1 VFIKVTTS
9 GGRRYAQLVES
20 FRNES
25 GQPRQRTLATL
36 GRLEPGGDVDR
47 LIQSLHRAQGRE
59 DAGPGAS
66 ASVQGLQ
73 FLESRSA
80 GDVWALWQLWQSL
93 DLEGLSL
100 AWRGSKC
107 EVDTLACLRTMVFNR
122 LCDPSSKLGVLRWLE
137 TVALPKGFG
146 FEASAPEHHHL
157 LRAMD
162 VLDDHADAIADRLAL
177 LMRPLIDQELSVVF
191 YDLTTVRIHGEHRV
205 DQDVRVVGA
214 SKEGGVARQFM
225 LSLVQTADGLPI
237 AHEVHPGNTAEAG
250 TLLPMIRKLLA
261 RWPLKRVVLVADRG
275 LLSLNNLRELD
286 ALRAELVADER
297 GVSLEYVLAV
307 PAARYGEFKDE
318 LQALHQAHD
327 NSQPWVAEMTWQHDA
342 NPGKAAMVAK
352 ADRPDKGSTE
362 AHGADDAATEAPRA
376 EPAEPAEP
384 AEAAK
389 PGKPAKTTLQPT
401 SYRLVV
407 DHDPDAAQRRTQA
420 RRTEI
425 AELVALG
432 EKWGGRLDAQDQGN
446 RARGRPLSD
455 SGAKARLYHAVKDA
469 SLAHLIKV
477 DLKSDLFQFTVEQA
491 RQEYLERL
499 DGKLL
504 LVTNTDAPADEV
516 VQRYKSLADI
526 ERGFRA
532 LKSDI
537 EIGPVYHRLPRRI
550 RAHALVCFLALILH
564 RVLRMRLKAS
574 QRPESP
580 WRLLEQLRRV
590 QQQTARTA
598 DGQLLRGLTELGS
611 LQKDLFAALGVARPS
626 PAEITQT
633 TQNDAP
639 ASL

>member
-1 VFIKVTTS
+1 MFIKVTTS

-66 ASVQGLQ
+66 AAVQGLQ

-100 AWRGSKC
+100 AWGGSKC

-122 LCDPSSKLGVLRWLE
+122 LCDPGSKLGVLRWLQ

-146 FEASAPEHHHL
+146 FEGSAPEHHHL

-162 VLDDHADAIADRLAL
+162 VLDDHAEAIADRLAL

-205 DQDVRVVGA
+205 QQDVRSVGA

-237 AHEVHPGNTAEAG
+237 AHEVHPGNTAEAA

-286 ALRAELVADER
+286 ALRADLAAAAR
-297 GVSLEYVLAV
+297 GVVLEYVLAV

-318 LQALHQAHD
+318 LQALHEAHD
-327 NSQPWVAEMTWQHDA
+327 CNQPWVAEMSWQHDA
-342 NPGKAAMVAK
+342 K
-352 ADRPDKGSTE
+352 PDKT
-362 AHGADDAATEAPRA
+362 APS
-376 EPAEPAEP
+376 
-384 AEAAK
+384 K
-389 PGKPAKTTLQPT
+389 IQPT
-401 SYRLVV
+401 AYRLVV
-407 DHDPDAAQRRTQA
+407 DHDPEAAQRRTQA

-432 EKWGGRLDAQDQGN
+432 EQWGGRLDAQDQGQ
-446 RARGRPLSD
+446 RGRGRPLSD

-477 DLKSDLFQFTVEQA
+477 DLKSDLFQFMIDEA
-491 RQEYLERL
+491 RQAYLERL

-504 LVTNTDAPADEV
+504 LVTNTDAPAADV

-580 WRLLEQLRRV
+580 ARLLEQLRRI

-598 DGQLLRGLTELGS
+598 DGQLLRGLTELGGS
-611 LQKDLFAALGVARPS
+611 QKDLFAALGVAIPS
-626 PAEITQT
+626 PTEIAPTS
-633 TQNDAP
+633 QNDAP
-639 ASL
+639 VSL

>member
-1 VFIKVTTS
+1 MFIKVTTS

-59 DAGPGAS
+59 DAGPSAC

-107 EVDTLACLRTMVFNR
+107 ELDTLGCLRTMVFNR
-122 LCDPSSKLGVLRWLE
+122 LCDPASKLGVLRWLE

-146 FEASAPEHHHL
+146 FEAAPPEHHHL

-191 YDLTTVRIHGEHRV
+191 YDLTTVRIHGEHRLE
-205 DQDVRVVGA
+205 QDVRVVGA

-250 TLLPMIRKLLA
+250 TLMPMIRKLLA

-275 LLSLNNLRELD
+275 LLSLNNLRDLD
-286 ALRAELVADER
+286 ALRAELVADGR

-327 NSQPWVAEMTWQHDA
+327 SSQPWVAEMTWQHGAKPD
-342 NPGKAAMVAK
+342 KAAK
-352 ADRPDKGSTE
+352 AARSDRGST
-362 AHGADDAATEAPRA
+362 AAQGADDASTDAARA
-376 EPAEPAEP
+376 ESAETA
-384 AEAAK
+384 
-389 PGKPAKTTLQPT
+389 KPAKSTPQPT
-401 SYRLVV
+401 TYRLVV

-420 RRTEI
+420 RRKEI
-425 AELVALG
+425 AELVALA
-432 EKWGGRLDAQDQGN
+432 EQWGGRLDAQDQGK
-446 RARGRPLSD
+446 RGRGRPLSD

-477 DLKSDLFQFTVEQA
+477 DLKSDLFQFTINEA

-504 LVTNTDAPADEV
+504 LVTNTDAPAAEV

-580 WRLLEQLRRV
+580 ARLLEQLRRV

-598 DGQLLRGLTELGS
+598 DGQMLRGLTELGG

-626 PAEITQT
+626 PTEITQT